1 MNDKTLID
9 TIARRLE
16 AARNLD
22 KAFADA
28 GVAYA
33 QYFNAGCALKDHY
46 LPLGIPVFR
55 IESQPRLA
63 VALRCV
69 ARPCPATWASA
80 ECRSSAR
87 PLWSPPK
94 LNSGLALRRTC
105 KCASPGIA
113 PPCAPIQSPF
123 Y

>member
-1 MNDKTLID
+1 MNDKMLFD

-28 GVAYA
+28 GVSYA

-69 ARPCPATWASA
+69 APTLSSHLGLRRMPFECASTLESA
-80 ECRSSAR
+80 ETEFWTRV
-87 PLWSPPK
+87 K
-94 LNSGLALRRTC
+94 ENM
-105 KCASPGIA
+105 
-113 PPCAPIQSPF
+113 
-123 Y
+123 